1 MIAAAMAS
9 QNQQPQQN
17 QPQNQAT
24 TGTQHYGASAL
35 APTLP
40 PAALNAGASQ
50 HKGGPQEMPFPNQLI
65 VLYQIKEA
73 KKSIMYLVI
82 GLKKKT
88 GNRHSSSW
96 RKGMIFGANP
106 TSWHLPRSQ
115 RGLQTTL
122 NFVPH
127 VLMSKDLL
135 APTGTLDSHLNTLMK
150 LLHLFCP
157 CHQMKSD
164 HM

>member
-50 HKGGPQEMPFPNQLI
+50 HKGGPQGDAIPKPTHRPISNQ
-65 VLYQIKEA
+65 
-73 KKSIMYLVI
+73 
-82 GLKKKT
+82 
-88 GNRHSSSW
+88 
-96 RKGMIFGANP
+96 
-106 TSWHLPRSQ
+106 RSQ
-115 RGLQTTL
+115 EVYYVFSNWAEEQDRQQ
-122 NFVPH
+122 
-127 VLMSKDLL
+127 
-135 APTGTLDSHLNTLMK
+135 A
-150 LLHLFCP
+150 
-157 CHQMKSD
+157 Q
-164 HM
+164 